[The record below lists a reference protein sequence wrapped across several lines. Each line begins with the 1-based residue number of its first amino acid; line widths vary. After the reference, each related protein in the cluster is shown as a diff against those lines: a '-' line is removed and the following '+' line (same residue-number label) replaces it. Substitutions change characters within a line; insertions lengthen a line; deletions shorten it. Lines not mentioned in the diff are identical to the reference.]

1 MAGTGYRGGERI
13 DYSRAKPTLGEPM
26 DQSIPQPGFSGEPPR
41 TELQRRVDGGEEPR
55 TILEELYR
63 EWQAPLFVRARRSL
77 GDARD
82 AKDVVQE
89 VFLKMHTN
97 FDKMIAREPVRAW
110 ILTVANHE
118 LVDWN
123 RRKKKSGGGEL
134 LADFDALEHNM
145 ARRSQAERFEEQV
158 ERWVGSV
165 EPLLAY
171 LRTLVA
177 KGSLGD
183 NHLRALLHQ
192 IAGRGTQQ
200 ELARELGLTQPR
212 ISQLKSEVAP
222 QVCAALYFCEIL
234 GIVRAPHREAEIRMH
249 LDLVDLAAG
258 LSAEDR
264 ALLRRAGGA
273 VRLDHLGRPELLPK
287 DAEAAIQTSDAGRY
301 ITLYELHDAESRYA
315 AAIPNPTPHCIES
328 PCDVHTASA
337 GDPEGERR

>member
-1 MAGTGYRGGERI
+1 
-13 DYSRAKPTLGEPM
+13 M

-55 TILEELYR
+55 AILDELYR
-63 EWQAPLFVRARRSL
+63 EWQAPLFVRACRSL

-89 VFLKMHTN
+89 VFLKMYTN
-97 FDKMIAREPVRAW
+97 FDRMIAREPVRAW

-134 LADFDALEHNM
+134 LADFDALELNL

-158 ERWVGSV
+158 ETRVGSV

-183 NHLRALLHQ
+183 NHLRVCWHH

-200 ELARELGLTQPR
+200 ELARELGLTQSR

-222 QVCAALYFCEIL
+222 RVCAALYFCEIL
-234 GIVRAPHREAEIRMH
+234 GIVRAPRREAEIRQERYRNDHPSPAEQMKRLEEIYEVEAEVEAEMKH
-249 LDLVDLAAG
+249 ITTDPGIVAA
-258 LSAEDR
+258 LNKNEDDTESKPH
-264 ALLRRAGGA
+264 RRRKRTVTRKHKA
-273 VRLDHLGRPELLPK
+273 DE
-287 DAEAAIQTSDAGRY
+287 
-301 ITLYELHDAESRYA
+301 
-315 AAIPNPTPHCIES
+315 
-328 PCDVHTASA
+328 
-337 GDPEGERR
+337 